1 MSSTD
6 KAISC
11 AVIAALTFFAG
22 ISALEVWHDQRMAQI
37 AADRH
42 AKEWQLKV
50 ELEQAKADQMR
61 YRALE
66 LGYLC
71 QFVDKT
77 GEVYLS
83 EGCDK

>member
-6 KAISC
+6 KALVY
-11 AVIAALTFFAG
+11 AVIVTLTFFAG
-22 ISALEVWHDQRMAQI
+22 MSALEMYYEQRMGQI
-37 AADRH
+37 AADSH

-50 ELEQAKADQMR
+50 ELEQAKAEQMR

-83 EGCDK
+83 EGCE

>member
-1 MSSTD
+1 MSSQD
-6 KAISC
+6 KLAAAIV
-11 AVIAALTFFAG
+11 AVAVSFIVVLYVADK
-22 ISALEVWHDQRMAQI
+22 WHNQRMAEI

-50 ELEQAKADQMR
+50 ELEQAKAEQMR

-66 LGYLC
+66 IGYLC

-83 EGCDK
+83 EGCK